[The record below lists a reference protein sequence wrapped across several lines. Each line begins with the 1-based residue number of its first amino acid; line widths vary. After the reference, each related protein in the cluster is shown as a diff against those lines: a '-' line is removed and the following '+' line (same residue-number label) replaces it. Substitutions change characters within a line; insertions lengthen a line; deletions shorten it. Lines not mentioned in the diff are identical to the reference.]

1 MKKKWNKSAQFE
13 RALAILLAAVLILQA
28 VPMQSAISMTASAS
42 EITEESR
49 ESSGSEKSED
59 KDSAKETKKSDSEK
73 EGAGETSS
81 ESSTGEEKKDET
93 SAGNDAQEGTASG
106 SSSSEEKKDDA
117 GSESGKNDQ
126 NTSPEENRDKENA
139 ADTGNSDPLGENTS
153 SGSENSGGTGVSGGE
168 GNQKK
173 DSETNNTSASEQG
186 DTSVNTSGNTNTGS
200 EGNTGSGNESETFG
214 KTESGS
220 DTKPEVGD
228 NTGGDKENEQN
239 PADEQNQ
246 EEENGKPAV
255 VSDNVS
261 PVVDL
266 IPKAG
271 SKDEE
276 ELLHVND
283 SMEFELSITD
293 TDQLE
298 DETLQYQAY
307 VYKEGDSEEAGKEL
321 SARTE
326 YSDGISFNKSDLENA
341 GLSIEDNERY
351 VIDVVAW
358 DSAENDGT
366 GSITFE
372 YNEKVTGTISVEK
385 NENVKEY
392 SPEGQNIIYYDGNV
406 RVTYSASHSGNY
418 ETAYNRDE
426 KTIPANM
433 KKQHTVT
440 LSDSDSSDNIHYVYN
455 AFSITG
461 KDYAGNEIL
470 VADAD
475 KPARDIV
482 IDQKAPEI
490 KWKVE
495 DVPALS
501 IGDRNKGLS
510 YVITIDDHNGSGIN
524 DEQLYFYIG
533 DQGTTEDT
541 VIRNDKSI
549 AWTQIKGM
557 GGFLDG
563 TSLTFTLSDK
573 KGKLFVKVCDR
584 LGNQAIKL
592 VNSLVVEDRD
602 PEIMVNVKAGN
613 EAILEFASDQDNKK
627 SNLVTEYYN
636 NLNVNLSITEK
647 PDNGDRK
654 GYSGIS
660 SVSWALIYSV
670 DEDTSPDEAARHTV
684 FQQKA
689 PENLDS
695 LLDKNN
701 DYYSKSIPITFEQLT
716 DDLKALGQT
725 SGQYDLYV
733 WAEDFC
739 GNGET
744 PVVIPLLFDIT
755 PPTVTVNMSN
765 GVAQDGEFYYTSKND
780 TVSVTAADDRDNNLQ
795 SLSVTL
801 KGEEEDESVSGYS
814 KEIKGSGSISFEPEE
829 LKNYFGDSEQRISIK
844 VESKD
849 KQGNMTNLIIKKEES
864 GVKYTDSATAGYAA
878 SAEFI
883 RDAVSPVVTLVETK
897 PSSSVYYKDD
907 NSFYYNARNGFE
919 IIYSIKER
927 FFDIN
932 KLSASCLELKNL
944 NAETESG
951 AFSEDNENNCKLLF
965 TEDGKYTDVT
975 LSGTDIAG
983 NEIVCDSN
991 LVPCDPIANNHNE
1004 NEIKDTSSKINKSPD
1019 NSIQIENQGNGVI
1032 LAHPRILDRVSPV
1045 ATIEHI
1051 IPDNT
1056 TEYLYPEKENGSTA
1070 TMYSNHAVKTTIQV
1084 NDTYGGYGES
1094 GTPVLLDGEKLF
1106 VKKHFRKAGESFAVS
1121 DAESWAKEPGS
1132 TDALETEITTTQE
1145 GRCTFSISGTD
1156 RAGNPVVVNE
1166 SLITNDKTKATVDTS
1181 KCDATPGTDIPT
1193 AENNPYKSFYA
1204 LVYDCT
1210 APVYRLTINNPA
1222 NLEETFDEKTSIAY
1236 YGKSVSA
1243 INAKYVVTDYNFDD
1257 TRINAGITSESAS
1270 GVNNMDSLS
1279 PSWTKPDT
1287 KGSAKM
1293 DKDTEVTT
1301 ATFNLTVS
1309 VDGQHE
1315 GIHRFE
1321 IEGCDKAGNFLAQ
1334 SSEQVTVDNST
1345 KRADLAAKTVAQD
1358 ASKGKF
1364 WTQRKAVDV
1373 SAPKGVLKVRS
1384 SKDSKNNYYHY
1395 KFDPGQNTPVMY
1407 EPFRKETSAYVIVES
1422 DDCSPTIVQ
1431 YNLRSQDG
1439 SKDAEYK
1446 KKNPLVSAGNNGYKN
1461 DNTRDVTVNGE
1472 QAFYLENIIIK
1483 DRAGNVRAN
1492 DSKSKYTMARSNNVY
1507 LDVTTPLVSDIK
1519 DAESPQVKIVASNSF
1534 TRHEAD
1540 GERYIYKPDGS
1551 ALDLKVSINDPGG
1564 KERSS
1569 GLQKVEVEVKVG
1581 GKVVT
1586 EKVSLGKIPY
1596 TYNKGSSDSHAPL
1609 VYDINDA
1616 SISIPTG
1623 SFAES
1628 NDITITVTAW
1638 DNSGNKSTPSK
1649 DGGLLNLGIDT
1660 TAPTAIVTY
1669 QDTVQPQHDKY
1680 FKADRVVEIAIYDRN
1695 VDNGKINIST
1705 NTNVPGSFTA
1715 PHENKT
1721 TDGGDDG
1728 NKDKWTKTLHY
1739 DVDGDYTLQ
1748 LSGTDALG
1756 NKLTDIKWN
1765 GPAPNEFTVDKT
1777 QPVIRINL
1785 STEVN
1790 SQDGVKYYDSAAT
1803 ASIEIQEHNF
1813 FEETDPSLLNV
1824 TIEPTNHSGAEAP
1837 ASPGRSA
1844 FSNSGTDMHVS
1855 TVDCTQDGD
1864 YEVTASYTDM
1874 AGNQAV
1880 VQGGEGKKSDQE
1892 AWSGKFVIDTV
1903 VPTLKMDPTTFNVDK
1918 ATGDPLK
1925 DLADQIYTRKDFA
1938 PRVIINDINYDEAN
1952 SNFEVKAYGAN
1963 VRNEDLTEKTGDA
1976 GKGEYNIQFKNFEM
1990 VRDMD
1995 GVYKVTAVATD
2006 LAKHQATLDFL
2017 FSVNRFGSTYVYAD
2031 EATESKVTRY
2041 YIKDTEEPLK
2051 ILELSPVELKTHTA
2065 ELFKDHNRNTLAE
2078 DTQYTF
2084 NPAKGSTSVGTNG
2097 EGHRVYEYTI
2107 APEVYE
2113 EEGVYDFILSSTD
2126 AAGNENS
2133 TTLFRDGSVKDGE
2146 IEQVRFPINFQVDKT
2161 VPVNRLTGV
2170 ESDKEQFNTD
2180 QLEIMVYPEDYQTDI
2195 GEVEV
2200 KIWDGSKNGANAQ
2213 ENKEKYLHYR
2223 TIREDEDVQK
2233 LAQEHV
2239 YPIEDAKAG
2248 IPVTLEDKG
2257 SWQLLEVI
2265 TTDLAGN
2272 KSTDYRT
2279 EDLSVNIIESRRPF
2293 LVTTNPL
2300 IQFYNFKP
2308 ALYGTTGGIVLLLFL
2323 LFFRKRRK
2331 EEKKGGEAA

>member
-1 MKKKWNKSAQFE
+1 M
-13 RALAILLAAVLILQA
+13 LI
-28 VPMQSAISMTASAS
+28 
-42 EITEESR
+42 
-49 ESSGSEKSED
+49 
-59 KDSAKETKKSDSEK
+59 
-73 EGAGETSS
+73 
-81 ESSTGEEKKDET
+81 
-93 SAGNDAQEGTASG
+93 
-106 SSSSEEKKDDA
+106 
-117 GSESGKNDQ
+117 
-126 NTSPEENRDKENA
+126 
-139 ADTGNSDPLGENTS
+139 
-153 SGSENSGGTGVSGGE
+153 
-168 GNQKK
+168 
-173 DSETNNTSASEQG
+173 
-186 DTSVNTSGNTNTGS
+186 
-200 EGNTGSGNESETFG
+200 
-214 KTESGS
+214 
-220 DTKPEVGD
+220 
-228 NTGGDKENEQN
+228 
-239 PADEQNQ
+239 
-246 EEENGKPAV
+246 
-255 VSDNVS
+255 
-261 PVVDL
+261 
-266 IPKAG
+266 
-271 SKDEE
+271 
-276 ELLHVND
+276 
-283 SMEFELSITD
+283 
-293 TDQLE
+293 
-298 DETLQYQAY
+298 
-307 VYKEGDSEEAGKEL
+307 
-321 SARTE
+321 
-326 YSDGISFNKSDLENA
+326 
-341 GLSIEDNERY
+341 
-351 VIDVVAW
+351 
-358 DSAENDGT
+358 
-366 GSITFE
+366 
-372 YNEKVTGTISVEK
+372 
-385 NENVKEY
+385 
-392 SPEGQNIIYYDGNV
+392 
-406 RVTYSASHSGNY
+406 
-418 ETAYNRDE
+418 
-426 KTIPANM
+426 
-433 KKQHTVT
+433 
-440 LSDSDSSDNIHYVYN
+440 
-455 AFSITG
+455 
-461 KDYAGNEIL
+461 
-470 VADAD
+470 
-475 KPARDIV
+475 
-482 IDQKAPEI
+482 
-490 KWKVE
+490 
-495 DVPALS
+495 
-501 IGDRNKGLS
+501 
-510 YVITIDDHNGSGIN
+510 
-524 DEQLYFYIG
+524 
-533 DQGTTEDT
+533 
-541 VIRNDKSI
+541 
-549 AWTQIKGM
+549 
-557 GGFLDG
+557 
-563 TSLTFTLSDK
+563 
-573 KGKLFVKVCDR
+573 
-584 LGNQAIKL
+584 
-592 VNSLVVEDRD
+592 
-602 PEIMVNVKAGN
+602 
-613 EAILEFASDQDNKK
+613 
-627 SNLVTEYYN
+627 
-636 NLNVNLSITEK
+636 
-647 PDNGDRK
+647 
-654 GYSGIS
+654 
-660 SVSWALIYSV
+660 
-670 DEDTSPDEAARHTV
+670 
-684 FQQKA
+684 
-689 PENLDS
+689 
-695 LLDKNN
+695 
-701 DYYSKSIPITFEQLT
+701 
-716 DDLKALGQT
+716 
-725 SGQYDLYV
+725 
-733 WAEDFC
+733 
-739 GNGET
+739 
-744 PVVIPLLFDIT
+744 
-755 PPTVTVNMSN
+755 
-765 GVAQDGEFYYTSKND
+765 
-780 TVSVTAADDRDNNLQ
+780 
-795 SLSVTL
+795 
-801 KGEEEDESVSGYS
+801 
-814 KEIKGSGSISFEPEE
+814 
-829 LKNYFGDSEQRISIK
+829 
-844 VESKD
+844 
-849 KQGNMTNLIIKKEES
+849 
-864 GVKYTDSATAGYAA
+864 
-878 SAEFI
+878 
-883 RDAVSPVVTLVETK
+883 
-897 PSSSVYYKDD
+897 
-907 NSFYYNARNGFE
+907 
-919 IIYSIKER
+919 
-927 FFDIN
+927 
-932 KLSASCLELKNL
+932 
-944 NAETESG
+944 
-951 AFSEDNENNCKLLF
+951 
-965 TEDGKYTDVT
+965 
-975 LSGTDIAG
+975 
-983 NEIVCDSN
+983 
-991 LVPCDPIANNHNE
+991 
-1004 NEIKDTSSKINKSPD
+1004 
-1019 NSIQIENQGNGVI
+1019 
-1032 LAHPRILDRVSPV
+1032 
-1045 ATIEHI
+1045 
-1051 IPDNT
+1051 
-1056 TEYLYPEKENGSTA
+1056 
-1070 TMYSNHAVKTTIQV
+1070 
-1084 NDTYGGYGES
+1084 
-1094 GTPVLLDGEKLF
+1094 
-1106 VKKHFRKAGESFAVS
+1106 
-1121 DAESWAKEPGS
+1121 
-1132 TDALETEITTTQE
+1132 
-1145 GRCTFSISGTD
+1145 
-1156 RAGNPVVVNE
+1156 NE
-1166 SLITNDKTKATVDTS
+1166 SLIANDRTNATVDTS
-1181 KCDATPGTDIPT
+1181 KCDATPGTDIRT
-1193 AENNPYKSFYA
+1193 TENKPYKSFYA

-1210 APVYRLTINNPA
+1210 APVYRLTINNPS

-1236 YGKSVSA
+1236 YGKTVSA
-1243 INAKYVVTDYNFDD
+1243 INAKYVVTDHNFDD

-1287 KGSAKM
+1287 KGRAKT

-1301 ATFNLTVS
+1301 AAFNLTVS

-1492 DSKSKYTMARSNNVY
+1492 DSKSKYTMARSSNVY

-1519 DAESPQVKIVASNSF
+1519 DAESPQVKIAASNSF

-1569 GLQKVEVEVKVG
+1569 GLQKVEVEVKAG

-1785 STEVN
+1785 PAEIN

-1892 AWSGKFVIDTV
+1892 AWSGKSVIDTV
-1903 VPTLKMDPTTFNVDK
+1903 VPILKMDPATFNVDK

-2065 ELFKDHNRNTLAE
+2065 ELFKDHNRNMLAE

-2133 TTLFRDGSVKDGE
+2133 TTLFRNGSVKDGE

-2239 YPIEDAKAG
+2239 YPIEDAKSG

-2308 ALYGTTGGIVLLLFL
+2308 ALYGTAGGIVLLLFL